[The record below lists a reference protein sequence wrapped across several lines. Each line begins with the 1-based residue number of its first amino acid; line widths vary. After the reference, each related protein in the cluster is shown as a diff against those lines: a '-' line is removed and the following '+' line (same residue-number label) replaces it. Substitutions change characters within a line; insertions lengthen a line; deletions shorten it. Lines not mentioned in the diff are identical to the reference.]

1 MEVRGHGEV
10 SCAASIPTLTCDG
23 PKVEV
28 TFVLASGEGYDVLG
42 TIVMEIHG
50 TQLLDALISQHTNP
64 ALCGGQ
70 QEALCPGV
78 WTWDL
83 GTPSVYE
90 VQSGLTPPLHS
101 LGQSYWF

>member
-10 SCAASIPTLTCDG
+10 SCAASLPTLTCDG

-28 TFVLASGEGYDVLG
+28 TFVLASGEGYDVLR

-64 ALCGGQ
+64 ALCRGQ
-70 QEALCPGV
+70 QGALCPGV

-83 GTPSVYE
+83 GPPS
-90 VQSGLTPPLHS
+90 TFPWP
-101 LGQSYWF
+101 